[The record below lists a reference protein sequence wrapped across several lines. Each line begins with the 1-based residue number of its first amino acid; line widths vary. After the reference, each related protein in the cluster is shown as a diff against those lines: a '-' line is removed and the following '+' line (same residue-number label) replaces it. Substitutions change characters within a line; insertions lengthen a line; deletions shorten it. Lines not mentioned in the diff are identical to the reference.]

1 MEKKIFSVKDSQ
13 TGIYNPP
20 FYQHTHAE
28 AERTVQGLLTDERS
42 LPAQFPE
49 HFDLY
54 YLGIFDDNT
63 GKIESLDTPQ
73 HVIKLDQLVRSTSL
87 EKN

>member
-1 MEKKIFSVKDSQ
+1 MEKKIYSIKDSQ

-20 FYQHTHAE
+20 FYQHTHGE
-28 AERTVQGLLTDERS
+28 AERTVKGLLADPNA
-42 LPAQFPE
+42 LPAQYPE

-63 GKIESLDTPQ
+63 GKLEALDTPQ
-73 HVIKLDQLVRSTSL
+73 HVIKLDQLTKKVSPEL
-87 EKN
+87 N